1 MEAHPS
7 QDEHPAAL
15 MAEGKARLESQ
26 SGLYCFRD
34 LLASRV
40 NHYYPTQPG
49 SSSFE
54 YPPGYPAA
62 IHEVLETTMGP
73 RANSR
78 WAGPGGGPRWP
89 WNRGCNRGCGALDW
103 KKEEA
108 LVCISQ

>member
-7 QDEHPAAL
+7 QDEHLAAL

-26 SGLYCFRD
+26 SGTCCLED
-34 LLASRV
+34 LLASRAS
-40 NHYYPTQPG
+40 P
-49 SSSFE
+49 SFE
-54 YPPGYPAA
+54 YPPGFPAA

-89 WNRGCNRGCGALDW
+89 WNRGCIRGCGALDW